1 MKHLPIHSPFTE
13 LDAAEV
19 RDLSILFITGL
30 LFWTSITTMLPTLP
44 TYVQELGGTT
54 QQVGLVMGCF
64 AIGLLFSRTWLGQL
78 ADRHS
83 RKIVLLIGTVVGA
96 IAPLGYLWINSI
108 AGLMAVRAFHG
119 ISIAAFTTAY
129 SALVID
135 LSPLKHRGE
144 IVGYMSLAVPIG
156 MAIGPAVGG
165 ILQTSHGYYS
175 ISSIRLSKSR
185 NSKERLRNN
194 STVFSNHF

>member
-1 MKHLPIHSPFTE
+1 MKYWQIHSPLAE
-13 LDAAEV
+13 LNPADR
-19 RDLSILFITGL
+19 RDLLILFVAGL

-96 IAPLGYLWINSI
+96 IAPLGYLWIHSI
-108 AGLMAVRAFHG
+108 SGLMAVRAFH
-119 ISIAAFTTAY
+119 
-129 SALVID
+129 
-135 LSPLKHRGE
+135 E
-144 IVGYMSLAVPIG
+144 IGRAHV
-156 MAIGPAVGG
+156 
-165 ILQTSHGYYS
+165 
-175 ISSIRLSKSR
+175 
-185 NSKERLRNN
+185 
-194 STVFSNHF
+194 